1 MSLPKESIELL
12 LATGRAQLAVQKG
25 DGGEAFFIKPDGNP
39 VSLKQFFSPTRIRQT
54 VSLASANSFCEY
66 FNRFAGSESMIFAE
80 VDSDS
85 ANFVA
90 ILDYHAPAVVESC
103 SNGPNYCEHV
113 AQYET
118 EPTPEWKAWLGA
130 NRKAMNQVDFATWLE
145 DNLHLF
151 VTPPADKNAP
161 SGADLLELVKS
172 LHGHQTAQFNTALRL
187 DNGAYTV
194 KYEEAIDVRG
204 TIKSDSLTLPPFIY
218 GGFSLFEGMGGYLV
232 KARLKTRIENRK
244 LVLFFETVAL
254 ENTVRDCLK
263 LVAKEIEEKAE
274 RKILLGTPTAK
285 NSP

>member
-25 DGGEAFFIKPDGNP
+25 DDGEAFFIRPDGSP
-39 VSLKQFFSPTRIRQT
+39 VGLKNFFAPTRVRQN
-54 VSLASANSFCEY
+54 VSLASAESFCAY
-66 FNRFAGSESMIFAE
+66 FNKFASSSSLIFAE

-85 ANFVA
+85 AKFVA
-90 ILDYHAPAVVESC
+90 MLDYHTPSPVVD
-103 SNGPNYCEHV
+103 GDTHPDYCEHV
-113 AQYET
+113 ARYET
-118 EPTPEWKAWLGA
+118 EATPEWQAWLGA
-130 NRKAMNQVDFATWLE
+130 NRKAMNQIDFATWLE

-151 VTPPADKNAP
+151 TTPTADKNAP

-172 LHGHQTAQFNTALRL
+172 LHGHQSAQFNTALRL

-204 TIKSDSLTLPPFIY
+204 TIKSDSITLPPFIY
-218 GGFSLFEGMGGYLV
+218 GGFSLFEGSTGYLI

-254 ENTVRDCLK
+254 EKTVRDCLI
-263 LVAKEIEEKAE
+263 LVAKEIEENTE
-274 RKILLGTPTAK
+274 RKILFGNPTPDK
-285 NSP
+285 L

>member
-12 LATGRAQLAVQKG
+12 LATGRAQMAVQKG
-25 DGGEAFFIKPDGNP
+25 DDGVPFFIKPDGNY
-39 VSLKQFFSPTRIRQT
+39 VSLAHFFAPTRIKQS
-54 VSLASANSFCEY
+54 VSLASADSFCEY
-66 FNRFAGSESMIFAE
+66 FKRFAGSQSMIFAE

-85 ANFVA
+85 ANFVG
-90 ILDYHAPAVVESC
+90 ILDYHDPSPIVDSVNAA
-103 SNGPNYCEHV
+103 NYCEHV
-113 AQYET
+113 AHYET

-172 LHGHQTAQFNTALRL
+172 LHGHQSAQFNTALRL
-187 DNGAYTV
+187 DNGAYSV

-218 GGFSLFEGMGGYLV
+218 GGFSLFEGSGGYLV

-274 RKILLGTPTAK
+274 RKILLGSPTCK
-285 NSP
+285 EL